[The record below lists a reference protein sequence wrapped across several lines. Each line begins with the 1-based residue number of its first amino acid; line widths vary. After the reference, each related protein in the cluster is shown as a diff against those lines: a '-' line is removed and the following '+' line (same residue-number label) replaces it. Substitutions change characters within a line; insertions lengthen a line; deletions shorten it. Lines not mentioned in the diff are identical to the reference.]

1 MSGLIIEG
9 IAAESLLK
17 QKQKETEKRLIRQ
30 IMAKSGSSLKE
41 SKVKKIES
49 SSSKKLKQVKTEI
62 QGISQDFDHTLKGTW
77 GKKVK
82 KVFQE
87 NRTKFVL

>member
-41 SKVKKIES
+41 SKVKKVES
-49 SSSKKLKQVKTEI
+49 NASKKLKQVKIEI
-62 QGISQDFDHTLKGTW
+62 QEISKDLDHTLKGTW

-82 KVFQE
+82 KVLQE
-87 NRTKFVL
+87 NETKLVL